1 MTQKNVHKVEFQTAM
16 QTTDK
21 YAQVATLHSAS
32 QWITQPVFKIQDTI
46 AIIPTI
52 IEAAISIMTSPNSA
66 QQKIHII
73 AWTHQGHLEMPLNYN
88 FKDYLSETISST
100 LYNQICNNIIMLQM

>member
-1 MTQKNVHKVEFQTAM
+1 MTQKNVLKVEFQTAI
-16 QTTDK
+16 QTKDK

-46 AIIPTI
+46 AIIPTTT
-52 IEAAISIMTSPNSA
+52 EAAISIMTLPNSA

-73 AWTHQGHLEMPLNYN
+73 A
-88 FKDYLSETISST
+88 
-100 LYNQICNNIIMLQM
+100 

>member
-1 MTQKNVHKVEFQTAM
+1 MEFQTAI
-16 QTTDK
+16 QTKDK

-46 AIIPTI
+46 AIIPTTT
-52 IEAAISIMTSPNSA
+52 EAAISIMTLPNSA

-73 AWTHQGHLEMPLNYN
+73 A
-88 FKDYLSETISST
+88 
-100 LYNQICNNIIMLQM
+100 